1 MNTKPEQDV
10 MMQLLIGNLLRLGVF
25 VAALFVLLGG
35 IFYLAEHGRAL
46 PQVYQFT
53 GEPEALTHFPSI
65 LSNALKGQ
73 ALALIQTGL
82 LVLIFTPIVRVILS
96 VFLFAYEKDYLY
108 VAITLVVFGFLLV
121 GLFGQLAI

>member
-1 MNTKPEQDV
+1 MNVKSEQDM

-25 VAALFVLLGG
+25 AAAFLVLSGG
-35 IFYLAEHGRAL
+35 ILYLIEHGGTL
-46 PQVYQFT
+46 PRVYQFS

-65 LSNALKGQ
+65 VSNAFKGQ

-108 VAITLVVFGFLLV
+108 VAITLVVFGLLLV
-121 GLFGQLAI
+121 GLFGQLAV

>member
-1 MNTKPEQDV
+1 MNAKSEQDV

-35 IFYLAEHGRAL
+35 IFYLVENGRSL

-53 GEPEALTHFPSI
+53 GEPEGLTHFPSI
-65 LSNALKGQ
+65 LANALKGQ

-108 VAITLVVFGFLLV
+108 VAITLVVFGLLLV